1 MHPRCLAVLGRLKN
15 SHISPTEAGWVA
27 LLDDDGPGAWCWWSK
42 LGYPI
47 DNPRSF
53 VHEGNQLGWKMC
65 CSFPINRLKVS
76 FKKEMWIFPKTK
88 YFQLAQ
94 AQARKYLFSFPSWV
108 SAEDPNTT
116 GTRRWAPRN
125 GTHLCNKGRK
135 KVLRRLGNVWNWWER
150 PFLNPLVHHEKKLW
164 KTVG

>member
-1 MHPRCLAVLGRLKN
+1 MSCRFGTAKKLPYFAHKSRLGRT
-15 SHISPTEAGWVA
+15 SGWR
-27 LLDDDGPGAWCWWSK
+27 WSGSLVLMIK
-42 LGYPI
+42 IGIPYWQSQVFCPWGE
-47 DNPRSF
+47 ST
-53 VHEGNQLGWKMC
+53 
-65 CSFPINRLKVS
+65 RLKDVLFFS
-76 FKKEMWIFPKTK
+76 YQSAESQFQEEMWIFPKNK
-88 YFQLAQ
+88 YFRLAQ